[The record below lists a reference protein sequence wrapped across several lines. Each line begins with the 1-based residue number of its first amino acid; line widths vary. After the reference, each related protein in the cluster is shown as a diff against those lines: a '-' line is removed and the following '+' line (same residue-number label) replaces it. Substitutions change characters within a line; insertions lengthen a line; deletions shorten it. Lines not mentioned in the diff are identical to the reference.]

1 VSINAITS
9 PNRRVLDFN
18 QQDLESFTANSDQRD
33 PFYGE
38 IGWDGRLVKTLIS
51 IDGNC
56 QSQQCVIEA
65 LDEPPALGIDSGAYA
80 AGQYSSGGS
89 LVGTE
94 SINGRSAE
102 IFHISY
108 KESDNVDHDALS
120 QYRIAKVDADTFAVL
135 GIADYDGDQVRQS
148 IDLMSQEQVT
158 MSAQDFQEISADAL
172 AVMAPEPREAIL
184 FENSLQIAGYVL
196 LPESSNQDN
205 LFFTVFWQSEEAV
218 TDDNYRGI
226 IHVQDENGTLVTEVS
241 APLRWQTDNGNVKAQ
256 ITFRDVHQW
265 PNGRYQIYAG
275 IYDQEVGQ
283 NLLSDSGEEMIL
295 VDTIVLEESA
305 VPANDMAE
313 NQIPFGDN
321 IALTHDHYIQG
332 ATVEREEVHIL
343 RFLWEARQT
352 PTENLT
358 AFVHLLNENGQVV
371 QQQDQELIWTIATG
385 QMVKPG
391 FTEYALQSVEVDLP
405 DGRYQ
410 VQVGVYDPAT
420 GQRLITADGGTVLQI
435 DELVIE
441 NKPTN

>member
-1 VSINAITS
+1 
-9 PNRRVLDFN
+9 
-18 QQDLESFTANSDQRD
+18 
-33 PFYGE
+33 
-38 IGWDGRLVKTLIS
+38 
-51 IDGNC
+51 
-56 QSQQCVIEA
+56 
-65 LDEPPALGIDSGAYA
+65 
-80 AGQYSSGGS
+80 
-89 LVGTE
+89 
-94 SINGRSAE
+94 
-102 IFHISY
+102 
-108 KESDNVDHDALS
+108 
-120 QYRIAKVDADTFAVL
+120 
-135 GIADYDGDQVRQS
+135 
-148 IDLMSQEQVT
+148 MSQEQVT

-352 PTENLT
+352 QTENLT